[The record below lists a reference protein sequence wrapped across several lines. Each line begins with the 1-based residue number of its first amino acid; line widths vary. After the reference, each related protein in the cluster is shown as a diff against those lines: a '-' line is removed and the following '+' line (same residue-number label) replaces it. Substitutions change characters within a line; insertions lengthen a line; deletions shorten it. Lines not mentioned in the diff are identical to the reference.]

1 MLLSVKAI
9 LGCPNAKGM
18 FSCFDNEPLHGT
30 PSQDYDIQ
38 IKNVVFVRYLFPLH
52 ILTLDRSIEYHCLS
66 KLNKEVDVMS
76 NRNCLFPNRHRRS
89 NLFS

>member
-18 FSCFDNEPLHGT
+18 FSCFDNEPLHET

-38 IKNVVFVRYLFPLH
+38 IKNVVVRYLSSLH
-52 ILTLDRSIEYHCLS
+52 ILTLDLSIEYHCLS
-66 KLNKEVDVMS
+66 KLN
-76 NRNCLFPNRHRRS
+76 
-89 NLFS
+89 